1 MSAPRK
7 QTVSSIVSHFLLSN
21 RLAILMVICIL
32 SVLSFA
38 AARQLQVNT
47 DFLSMLNPSEPSVQ
61 DYQYVLDNFSQM
73 DSFVLYF
80 AGAKEQAGQ
89 IEEVIRQ
96 IRTLPAI
103 TSIRQFGGHSGIT
116 GSLFM
121 PSIPYTIVFVKPVFP
136 PTNLAQSRLLGK
148 QIQTI
153 IQQQNLEPQ
162 ITGSYQVL
170 AESTQS
176 ITQDMSLTS
185 IVTFAGLFILLF
197 VVMRMGI
204 GPVLAA
210 MFSLTVGMGFTLAV
224 TRYTLG
230 QLNLLTATLP
240 AVILG
245 LGIDF
250 SLHILYVFREQILK
264 EPQKADDWQSHLESF
279 FSYTFKPLAMGAV
292 TTAAAFLSLCLAS
305 TAALR
310 DMGLFG
316 AIGIG
321 CTFLTS
327 VLVLPLLV
335 SILPPRF
342 LTRIHNT
349 GKIWLSLYHI
359 LRPHRTAVM
368 VCLMICLTGAA
379 AMISRV
385 QFSSD
390 QNRLSDPD
398 LPSLTLQTRLFSE
411 YHIFPVP
418 MIFISPT
425 AEVEQKKAMWI
436 QQHGGDLFAFIQGY
450 STAFITGQEPQEFIG
465 KDNRYLTLAYPKDN
479 IFTPSAIARIQD
491 FCLQTKEAF
500 PEQANRIAG
509 SALIQDTLTR
519 SIERDLVVCSL
530 TACLIVTG
538 MVYSGF
544 RRTTKTILAL
554 LPMGLGVLMTIGQMG
569 LLGLDFNMITI
580 VIVPLIVGTGIDN
593 GIHLLCKRDIHHN
606 VISALSEI
614 ASPVTGTS
622 LTSIMAFV
630 SLLFCKNPGFIELG
644 IVGISGFGFCMVFS
658 LLFLPLLLNN
668 QATNIKGIN
677 FPELN
682 K

>member
-1 MSAPRK
+1 MTARQK
-7 QTVSSIVSHFLLSN
+7 QTTASIVSRFLLSN
-21 RLAILMVICIL
+21 RFAILVVICIL

-38 AARQLQVNT
+38 AARQLRLNT
-47 DFLSMLNPSEPSVQ
+47 DFLSMLNPNEPSVQ

-80 AGAKEQAGQ
+80 ADAKKQAGQ
-89 IEEVIRQ
+89 IDEVIRQ
-96 IRTLPAI
+96 MRTLPDI
-103 TSIRQFGGHSGIT
+103 TSVRQFGGHSGIANT
-116 GSLFM
+116 LFM
-121 PSIPYTIVFVKPVFP
+121 PSIPYALVFVKPSFP
-136 PTNLAQSRLLGK
+136 PTDLTQGRELGDHIK
-148 QIQTI
+148 TI
-153 IQQQNLEPQ
+153 LKQQNLEPQ

-170 AESTQS
+170 AESSDS

-185 IVTFAGLFILLF
+185 IITFVGLFVLLF
-197 VVMRMGI
+197 GVMRMGI

-210 MFSLTVGMGFTLAV
+210 MFSLTIGMGFTLAI

-230 QLNLLTATLP
+230 QLNLLTAALP

-250 SLHILYVFREQILK
+250 SLHILYAFREQVLK
-264 EPQKADDWQSHLESF
+264 EPQKAADWHSHLESF
-279 FSYTFKPLAMGAV
+279 FSYTFKPLAIGAV

-305 TAALR
+305 TPALR

-327 VLVLPLLV
+327 ILVLPLLV

-342 LTRIHNT
+342 LIRIHNT
-349 GKIWLSLYHI
+349 GKIWLSLYHTI
-359 LRPHRTAVM
+359 RPHRTAVM
-368 VCLMICLTGAA
+368 VCLTMCLIGAGG
-379 AMISRV
+379 MISRV

-390 QNRLSDPD
+390 QNRLADPD

-425 AEVEQKKAMWI
+425 AEVEQKKTMWI
-436 QQHGGDLFAFIQGY
+436 QQHGSELFAFTQGY
-450 STAFITGQEPQEFIG
+450 STAFITGQSPQEFIG
-465 KDNRYLTLAYPKDN
+465 KDNHYLTLAYPKDN
-479 IFTPSAIARIQD
+479 IFMPSAITRIQD
-491 FCLQTKEAF
+491 FCLHVKEAF
-500 PEQANRIAG
+500 PEQGNRIAG
-509 SALIQDTLTR
+509 SALIQDSLTR
-519 SIERDLVVCSL
+519 SIERDLAVCSL
-530 TACLIVTG
+530 TAGLIVTG
-538 MVYSGF
+538 MIFSGF
-544 RRTTKTILAL
+544 RRTTMTLLAL
-554 LPMGLGVLMTIGQMG
+554 LPMVLGVVMTIGLMG

-593 GIHLLCKRDIHHN
+593 GIHFLCKQAIYGN
-606 VISALSEI
+606 TLSALSEI

-622 LTSIMAFV
+622 LTSILAFV
-630 SLLFCKNPGFIELG
+630 SLLFCKNTGFKELG

-658 LLFLPLLLNN
+658 LLFLPLLFK
-668 QATNIKGIN
+668 QQIFDK
-677 FPELN
+677 
-682 K
+682 